1 MGGKNPWPISTLWM
15 YIYYKKIGATKEA
28 NECLK
33 FVIDTATHLGL
44 LAEQI
49 DNEKMKSKWVIG
61 LGWSHAMFILAL
73 GLEELLKTKDKK

>member
-1 MGGKNPWPISTLWM
+1 MGGKDPWPIATLWM

-33 FVIDTATHLGL
+33 FVIDTATPLGL

-61 LGWSHAMFILAL
+61 LGWSHAMFVLSL
-73 GLEELLKTKDKK
+73 GIDELLNKNQR